1 MPVDEVYVF
10 DSCAVLALLQREP
23 GAEVVAG
30 ILKQDGNRCLIH
42 AINACEVYYDIF
54 RRDGEEDASSLEEI
68 LATAGIV
75 LVETLCSTL
84 WRAAGKIKA
93 EWRRVSLADCIA
105 LALTLREEGT
115 LVTTDHHELD
125 PIAHAE
131 LCPILFLQ

>member
-30 ILKQDGNRCLIH
+30 ILKQNGNRCLIH

-68 LATAGIV
+68 LATAGIE
-75 LVETLCSTL
+75 LVEALSSAL

-105 LALTLREEGT
+105 LALTLREAGT

-125 PIAHAE
+125 PIAQAGV
-131 LCPILFLQ
+131 CPILFIR

>member
-1 MPVDEVYVF
+1 MPVDEVCVF

-23 GAEVVAG
+23 GAEIVAG
-30 ILKQDGNRCLIH
+30 ILKESANRCLMH

-54 RRDGEEDASSLEEI
+54 RSDGEEDASSLEDI
-68 LATAGIV
+68 LATAGIE
-75 LVETLCSTL
+75 LVEALPSEL

-93 EWRRVSLADCIA
+93 EWRRISLADCIA

-125 PIAHAE
+125 PIAQAG
-131 LCPILFLQ
+131 LCPIRFIR